1 MVLSIQ
7 GAPPLIPALISGR
20 YHIQWT
26 RLADLPA
33 PLCDAY
39 VAIQDKKVY
48 VTAGNSPVSTA
59 LHQVYVY
66 DVSADHWDHLPPSG
80 HYSGIPCI
88 IGRKLA
94 IIGGCQSTTNKATN
108 KVSTFDETSQT
119 WTSYY
124 PNLISA
130 RIKPGIVTHLEHV
143 IVIGGSASI
152 GAEVLYND
160 IEVLDWIEN
169 FSWKP
174 VSVKLPVPMWAFVP
188 MIYDDCLFIV
198 GHDIAL
204 MLGSNAAYKISL
216 ASITSKQQQPNKTR
230 SRWTKITPTTYWD
243 TAVFS
248 ISSPPVVVGGHN
260 KDCTI
265 PIADIKMYDQSTQQW
280 NVIASLSSA
289 RSQVAVAPIASNAVV
304 AIGGC
309 TQGGMLASAL
319 SSSLAIVELGQAV
332 HNVEL

>member
-1 MVLSIQ
+1 M
-7 GAPPLIPALISGR
+7 
-20 YHIQWT
+20 
-26 RLADLPA
+26 
-33 PLCDAY
+33 CDVY
-39 VAIQDKKVY
+39 VAVQDKKVY
-48 VTAGNSPVSTA
+48 VTAGNSPFSTA

-66 DVSADHWDHLPPSG
+66 DVSADHWVQLPPSG
-80 HYSGIPCI
+80 HYYGIPCI
-88 IGRKLA
+88 IGKRLA
-94 IIGGCQSTTNKATN
+94 IIGGCLSATNRVTN

-143 IVIGGSASI
+143 IVAGGSGSI
-152 GAEVLYND
+152 DAKVLHND
-160 IEVLDWIEN
+160 IEVLDWMEN
-169 FSWKP
+169 FSWKH
-174 VSVKLPVPMWAFVP
+174 VSIILPVPMWAFIPIV
-188 MIYDDCLFIV
+188 YDNCLFIA
-198 GHDIAL
+198 GYDIAL

-243 TAVFS
+243 AAVFS
-248 ISSPPVVVGGHN
+248 ISSPPVLVGGHN
-260 KDCTI
+260 EDGTI
-265 PIADIKMYDQSTQQW
+265 PIADIEMYDQSTQLW

-289 RSQVAVAPIASNAVV
+289 RSRVAVAPVASNAVV

-309 TQGGMLASAL
+309 TQGDMLASAL

-332 HNVEL
+332 HM